1 MPISL
6 TFTEGVIATG
16 AEKQAFARI
25 ADAFLGFALKGRLSK
40 GRKKMKPVTKMI
52 SASAAALCTL
62 AFVAIA
68 APAAH
73 AGEYCRTDTSGLLG
87 CSFSSIEQCQASASG
102 RGGTCA
108 RDPFYR
114 YTKSALAYQPKQTRS
129 RSEPAGR

>member
-6 TFTEGVIATG
+6 TLTEGVIPNDAG
-16 AEKQAFARI
+16 KQPFAGI
-25 ADAFLGFALKGRLSK
+25 TDAFFRIGRLSQ
-40 GRKKMKPVTKMI
+40 GRKKINPVTKMI

-73 AGEYCRTDTSGLLG
+73 ADEYCRTDTSGMRG
-87 CSFSSIEQCQASASG
+87 CGFSSLEQCLATASG

-108 RDPFYR
+108 RDPFYN
-114 YTKSALAYQPKQTRS
+114 YTKSALAYKPKQTRS
-129 RSEPAGR
+129 HSETAGR